1 MNQKA
6 LRTLISLFLILT
18 FSITLFGCAGQDQ
31 GQDQNQEQKPAAGNA
46 AVEFKS
52 EIKFYGSST
61 LAPVMSQLSTDFN
74 EEFGTWDKV
83 DSTFEAMDIAIY
95 VSGGGSSAGVK
106 SIIDGVSDFGM
117 VSREVKDEE
126 KAKIAGYQEFR
137 LGMDALTI
145 SVNPNNKL
153 TQITD
158 SLTTE
163 VIKKIFAGEYKTWNE
178 VDSSLPNTEI
188 VVVTRDIGGG
198 AHEVFQKA
206 IMGDAEVRADVIQ
219 APSMGAL
226 VTKVMEN
233 ENAIGYASYGMVNQ
247 NQGKIIPLK
256 VDGVEPTSENILN
269 GSYKVSRP
277 LIVIKNGELLPSEKA
292 FMDYVVSEKGMKVVE
307 DMGFVPNK

>member
-1 MNQKA
+1 MNKK
-6 LRTLISLFLILT
+6 LVKTLLVLCLILT
-18 FSITLFGCAGQDQ
+18 FSFSLFGCAGQE
-31 GQDQNQEQKPAAGNA
+31 QEPAEEQQTSDNTA
-46 AVEFKS
+46 ATEFKS

-74 EEFGTWDKV
+74 EEYGTWNKV
-83 DSTFEAMDIAIY
+83 DSTFEEKDIAIY

-106 SIIDGVSDFGM
+106 SVIDGVSDFGM

-126 KAKIAGYQEFR
+126 KAKIEGYQEFR

-153 TQITD
+153 TQIKD
-158 SLTTE
+158 SLATE
-163 VIKKIFAGEYKTWNE
+163 EIKKIFAGEYKTWNE
-178 VDSSLPNTEI
+178 VDPSLPNTEI

-206 IMGDAEVRADVIQ
+206 IMGDTQVRADVIQ

-233 ENAIGYASYGMVNQ
+233 ENAIGYASFGMVNQ
-247 NQGKIIPLK
+247 NIGKIIPFK
-256 VDGVEPTSENILN
+256 VDGVEPTTENILN

-277 LIVIKNGELLPSEKA
+277 LIVIKSCELVPTEKA
-292 FMDYVVSEKGMKVVE
+292 FMDYVVSDKGMEVVE
-307 DMGFVPNK
+307 EMGFVPNKL